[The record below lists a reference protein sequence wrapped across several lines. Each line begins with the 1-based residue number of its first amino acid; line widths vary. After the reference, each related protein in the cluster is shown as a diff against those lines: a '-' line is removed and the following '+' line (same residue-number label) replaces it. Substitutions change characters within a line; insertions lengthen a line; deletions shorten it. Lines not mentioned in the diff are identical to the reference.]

1 MVTVDTSGIGTD
13 PSVGNVMTVRAHL
26 DLAGLTPRDVE
37 VQTVTGRVDANEQ
50 LSDLTTAPMTVI
62 GDGYRYETQLPLNT
76 TGPIGYTVRVL
87 PKNDLLASAA
97 ELGLVI
103 TA

>member
-1 MVTVDTSGIGTD
+1 M
-13 PSVGNVMTVRAHL
+13 
-26 DLAGLTPRDVE
+26 GLGAE
-37 VQTVTGRVDANEQ
+37 QTVIGH
-50 LSDLTTAPMTVI
+50 
-62 GDGYRYETQLPLNT
+62 GDGYRYQTELPLNT
-76 TGPIGYTVRVL
+76 TGPIGYTVRER